1 VANYPALKSLGRMYS
16 MSIVDNLDLRRGDL
30 LQLTRGGT
38 ESGRGI
44 AWGRMI
50 ATGNQLRSSNRN
62 DGPGLDGKAY
72 AAQLGAD
79 LYRKYS
85 SEGALTVAGPFV
97 TFGQT
102 SGKTFNANGDVFT
115 GNTLMQGYSFGLNA
129 THFAATGIY
138 VDGVLQ
144 GTRFVGARANSIMG
158 TSINTTGWGLAA
170 SLETGWKL
178 NVSQRFSVTP
188 QAQVWLVS
196 NKFSDTGDT
205 FSRIGMPTDTSTVG
219 RVGVKLSYDT
229 SDGKGPDTSAWLRVS
244 GLSTM
249 SGRNMQTVFQ
259 NTQGQFGQGYNG
271 QSPNSWM
278 TVDAGL
284 NVKTGKNSQIYLN
297 IGYDTS
303 LSNRYQGVYG
313 RAGVQFAF

>member
-1 VANYPALKSLGRMYS
+1 
-16 MSIVDNLDLRRGDL
+16 
-30 LQLTRGGT
+30 
-38 ESGRGI
+38 
-44 AWGRMI
+44 
-50 ATGNQLRSSNRN
+50 
-62 DGPGLDGKAY
+62 
-72 AAQLGAD
+72 
-79 LYRKYS
+79 
-85 SEGALTVAGPFV
+85 
-97 TFGQT
+97 
-102 SGKTFNANGDVFT
+102 
-115 GNTLMQGYSFGLNA
+115 
-129 THFAATGIY
+129 
-138 VDGVLQ
+138 
-144 GTRFVGARANSIMG
+144 
-158 TSINTTGWGLAA
+158 
-170 SLETGWKL
+170 
-178 NVSQRFSVTP
+178 VTP

-196 NKFSDTGDT
+196 NKFSDTGDA